1 MSSLVYN
8 FVSSCPRRAFR
19 TPTAGLKR
27 AKVAVYSQD
36 ISSQGATTPR
46 ASPISDIDE
55 DREVMHTSFLK
66 AFEGAQPERAHIPG
80 MMEFAGAVSC

>member
-8 FVSSCPRRAFR
+8 FVSCPRRAFR
-19 TPTAGLKR
+19 MPLMGLKR
-27 AKVAVYSQD
+27 EKVVMQSQEF
-36 ISSQGATTPR
+36 SSQGTAVPK
-46 ASPISDIDE
+46 ASPIPDIDE